1 MMERGTLVR
10 LKSRAAV
17 SAPGS
22 APRLCPPSL
31 PPALPPAL
39 PRAAVSAPSGSHR
52 LLVADGSADDASQ
65 GRLHLLRK
73 PGGAGS
79 VGVEDSFYWSLCT
92 IVRFHLCYEVRQ
104 KAPADDTLSCLSV
117 DPRLRRLRRRRP
129 RWCGSGLDSSRRSP
143 RRRGGRGCW
152 TRSACRC
159 CLWRASPQPGQASGT

>member
-17 SAPGS
+17 SAPVSAPGS
-22 APRLCPPSL
+22 APVSATL
-31 PPALPPAL
+31 
-39 PRAAVSAPSGSHR
+39 RAAVSAPSGSHR

-79 VGVEDSFYWSLCT
+79 AGVEDSFYWSLCT

-143 RRRGGRGCW
+143 QRRGGRGCW

-159 CLWRASPQPGQASGT
+159 CLWRAPPQPGQASGT